1 MTIQE
6 IMERTGMT
14 NTSMSIALIKD
25 AFHLLQSNEDETR
38 KVSYSNI
45 TTASDGD
52 DNQYDL
58 PADLVSLKNISV
70 KDTTDDKYKKIKRL
84 AHEHYVVEDVSP

>member
-1 MTIQE
+1 MTVQE

-14 NTSMSIALIKD
+14 SPTMVMSLVKD

-38 KVSYSNI
+38 KVSYSSI
-45 TTASDGD
+45 TVSSDGD

-84 AHEHYVVEDVSP
+84 AHETNVVEDVSP

>member
-14 NTSMSIALIKD
+14 NTSMVIAMVKD

-38 KVSYSNI
+38 KVSYSSI

-84 AHEHYVVEDVSP
+84 AHEHYVVEDVTP

>member
-1 MTIQE
+1 MRVQE

-14 NTSMSIALIKD
+14 NSSMAIALIKD

-38 KVSYSNI
+38 KVSYTNI
-45 TTASDGD
+45 TVASDGD
-52 DNQYDL
+52 DNQYDF
-58 PADLVSLKNISV
+58 PADLVTLRNLSV

-84 AHEHYVVEDVSP
+84 AHETNIVEDTSP

>member
-14 NTSMSIALIKD
+14 NTSMAIALIKD
-25 AFHLLQSNEDETR
+25 AFHLIQSNDDESR

-45 TTASDGD
+45 IVSSDGD

-58 PADLVSLKNISV
+58 PSDLVTLRNISV

-84 AHEHYVVEDVSP
+84 ALEVNVVEDTTP

>member
-38 KVSYSNI
+38 KVSYSSI
-45 TTASDGD
+45 TVSSDGD